1 MNREMLKRMA
11 AGVCPGKKGLML
23 DPHADTTSTV
33 APGRYRVDPD
43 RSTVRYAGRHMFG
56 LGTVHATFSVREG
69 ELRIGGPLKT
79 LSTRVVVE
87 AASFSSGSA
96 RRDRDVRA
104 AGLLDVERYPDIT
117 FASDRVEVMG
127 GDGWLVAGSVTA
139 HGQSVP
145 VVVRVDRLVVDGPG
159 IRAHGWVHDLDR
171 TAFGINGSR
180 GLVGRHLDLE
190 LDVVASPV

>member
-1 MNREMLKRMA
+1 MNRETLKRMA

-23 DPHADTTSTV
+23 DPHAETTSTV
-33 APGRYRVDPD
+33 TPGRYRVDPD

-69 ELRIGGPLKT
+69 DLRIGGDVET
-79 LSTRVVVE
+79 LSTTVVVE
-87 AASFSSGSA
+87 AASFSSGNA

-117 FASDRVEVMG
+117 FTSDRVAVRGE
-127 GDGWLVAGSVTA
+127 GWLVAGSVTA

-145 VVVRVDRLVVDGPG
+145 AVVRVDRLTVDGSD

-171 TAFGINGSR
+171 TAFGITGSR

-190 LDVVASPV
+190 LDVVASSV

>member
-1 MNREMLKRMA
+1 MNRETLKRMA
-11 AGVCPGKKGLML
+11 AGACSGKKGLML
-23 DPHADTTSTV
+23 HPHADTTSTV
-33 APGRYRVDPD
+33 TPGRYRVDPD

-69 ELRIGGPLKT
+69 DLRIGGAVET

-87 AASFSSGSA
+87 AASFRSGSA

-117 FASDRVEVMG
+117 FTSDRVEVMG
-127 GDGWLVAGSVTA
+127 EGWIVAGSVTA

-145 VVVRVDRLVVDGPG
+145 AVVRVDRLTVDGSD
-159 IRAHGWVHDLDR
+159 IRAHGWVRDLDR
-171 TAFGINGSR
+171 TAFGITGSR

-190 LDVVASPV
+190 LDVVASSV